1 MAKNH
6 KKVKKEKRPGRKDIS
21 IVQDIK
27 EPFSWHR
34 FWDEKIV
41 ANWIAF
47 KGYLDKKGILYLM
60 LSPFRYRARLIFRLW
75 LIVICVLVGV
85 VPRVLNLIQGAEQQY
100 RSNEFVLVKN
110 QVFPSSRF
118 VVSPLLSS
126 HKDNVHIMTFNIRG
140 SADSGVSSSTADYDV
155 RVTPNREVSKPNEI
169 TFRYQ
174 VIPFDANQRILV
186 VELDLSKTTNT
197 GGIYDV
203 WVNAAGESNMDK
215 PLQLTIS
222 KQQEEGPL
230 YDGSVHLSALS
241 TLMSGYGQKTDI
253 KQAEEKLESQI
264 QTYKL
269 EYDRLKAMGT
279 EVEITPEQIRSFADK
294 SVLFKGVEDDSTT
307 DTVTQAPP
315 KTIITVEPPK
325 TSVTISGKR
334 ITEEQY
340 KSSNEDALKD
350 IDPRMK
356 SDIATA
362 VEITAKV
369 ASAVNHL
376 NNARSLKYTELYG
389 LARTL
394 SAPFKV
400 DAYTEPKTVASVK
413 SPLIEAATTEQ

>member
-85 VPRVLNLIQGAEQQY
+85 VPRVLNLIQEAKQQY

-126 HKDNVHIMTFNIRG
+126 HKDNVHIIG

-376 NNARSLKYTELYG
+376 NNVRSLKYTELYG

-400 DAYTEPKTVASVK
+400 DAYTEPKTVASGK